1 MTFPAL
7 LQTVLHDRRV
17 AVRMTSH
24 GARLDGPGAVVT
36 PELRAAAKEHRPR
49 LNVLAKVM
57 RAAVEER
64 GHTLAPCLDAWPG
77 DLWAGFLT
85 MWFAEFGGELRE
97 EEPFDLPPASTITDP
112 AAFCDSLHRRLRKA
126 QRGALPQG
134 GRETLR
140 GELARLYERFGHRA
154 ERLPPEDGR
163 EVERHLPQGAQPSSA
178 AWEQRPGDR
187 GTGSPVGA
195 SRAA

>member
-7 LQTVLHDRRV
+7 LQTVLRDRRV
-17 AVRMTSH
+17 SVRMTSH
-24 GARLDGPGAVVT
+24 GARLFGPGAAVT
-36 PELRAAAKEHRPR
+36 DELRAA
-49 LNVLAKVM
+49 VDG
-57 RAAVEER
+57 R
-64 GHTLAPCLDAWPG
+64 GRTLAPCFDMWPG

-140 GELARLYERFGHRA
+140 GQLARLYERFGHRV

-163 EVERHLPQGAQPSSA
+163 EVERHLPDPQPSSA
-178 AWEQRPGDR
+178 AREARRRGDR
-187 GTGSPVGA
+187 DTGGPVGA

>member
-7 LQTVLHDRRV
+7 LQTVLCDRRV
-17 AVRMTSH
+17 SVRMTSH
-24 GARLDGPGAVVT
+24 GARLEGPGAVVT
-36 PELRAAAKEHRPR
+36 PELRAAAEEHRPR

-57 RAAVEER
+57 RAAVDER
-64 GHTLAPCLDAWPG
+64 GRTLAPCFDAWPG
-77 DLWAGFLT
+77 DLEAGFLT

-112 AAFCDSLHRRLRKA
+112 AAFCDSLHMRLRKA

-140 GELARLYERFGHRA
+140 GQLARLYERFGHRA
-154 ERLPPEDGR
+154 EALPDPTGTRPPVVYSEDSEEAEAPRRPRRRESAGR
-163 EVERHLPQGAQPSSA
+163 GGGA
-178 AWEQRPGDR
+178 
-187 GTGSPVGA
+187 
-195 SRAA
+195 RAA